1 MPPIPEVHWCPC
13 VFLLVGEIQI
23 NPTAAGLFH
32 FHNLSGIHLL
42 VVVSSSSLSWE
53 EIPYRFPILWRLGP
67 ILPELLRTICVCLEC
82 NQLMVFHEG
91 SASLLRHL
99 CFYLWQSVLMKLCL
113 LFWNARTESEAKV
126 GWIWNL
132 CPAAFTVV
140 SNPRSQRFRYCA
152 DEPRGRLPRLFG
164 FAFFSYRYLW
174 KFYVILILPVPPD
187 HTLGHSLTV
196 CLILLYL
203 LYQWWVLSLPFWVFE
218 IG

>member
-1 MPPIPEVHWCPC
+1 MKAWPHLTWASKNYLCLSWMQSVNGLSWRKCFSPQTF
-13 VFLLVGEIQI
+13 VFLFM
-23 NPTAAGLFH
+23 T
-32 FHNLSGIHLL
+32 
-42 VVVSSSSLSWE
+42 
-53 EIPYRFPILWRLGP
+53 
-67 ILPELLRTICVCLEC
+67 
-82 NQLMVFHEG
+82 
-91 SASLLRHL
+91 
-99 CFYLWQSVLMKLCL
+99 VLMKLCL

-164 FAFFSYRYLW
+164 FDFFSYRYLW

-196 CLILLYL
+196 CLILLNL
-203 LYQWWVLSLPFWVFE
+203 LCQWWVLSLPFWVFE

>member
-82 NQLMVFHEG
+82 NQLMVFHER

-99 CFYLWQSVLMKLCL
+99 CVYLWQSVLMKLCL

-196 CLILLYL
+196 CLILLNL
-203 LYQWWVLSLPFWVFE
+203 LCQWWVLSLSFWVFE